1 MLYKIIAENEASE
14 TWEISLM
21 LAKKFKGELK
31 DLLPKDLA
39 LDRELWT
46 KKNDLLKDLSIE
58 KRHDKND

>member
-21 LAKKFKGELK
+21 LAKKFVWDFK

-39 LDRELWT
+39 LDGELWT
-46 KKNDLLKDLSIE
+46 KRNDF
-58 KRHDKND
+58 

>member
-21 LAKKFKGELK
+21 LAKKFKGEFK

-58 KRHDKND
+58 KRQDKND